1 MLNVSRGLGDIQ
13 QPPANVPRHFC
24 GQSENGTHKLMH
36 AENTAQ
42 IQEGRSS
49 AISCIALFDIMES
62 PTLTLEE
69 IKGNLCYYDAE
80 NPNNNLDCYDDEEE
94 RPKPRENCH
103 CDNCFI
109 FCAKDRATSK
119 LAMI

>member
-1 MLNVSRGLGDIQ
+1 VARTVGNYGMSRLRKARIMIFRRTIKIT
-13 QPPANVPRHFC
+13 NRR
-24 GQSENGTHKLMH
+24 S
-36 AENTAQ
+36 TAA
-42 IQEGRSS
+42 IPSKAIP
-49 AISCIALFDIMES
+49 AISCIALSDIMES

-103 CDNCFI
+103 CDNCFYGR
-109 FCAKDRATSK
+109 DK
-119 LAMI
+119 LARYILSNQQSTGTR

>member
-1 MLNVSRGLGDIQ
+1 MERISSR
-13 QPPANVPRHFC
+13 
-24 GQSENGTHKLMH
+24 
-36 AENTAQ
+36 TAR

-103 CDNCFI
+103 CDNCFYGR
-109 FCAKDRATSK
+109 DK
-119 LAMI
+119 LARYILSNND

>member
-1 MLNVSRGLGDIQ
+1 MTTERISSCTPKIQ
-13 QPPANVPRHFC
+13 PESKKDAPR
-24 GQSENGTHKLMH
+24 
-36 AENTAQ
+36 
-42 IQEGRSS
+42 RS
-49 AISCIALFDIMES
+49 ISCIALFDIMES

-103 CDNCFI
+103 CDNCFYGR
-109 FCAKDRATSK
+109 DK
-119 LAMI
+119 LARYILSNND

>member
-1 MLNVSRGLGDIQ
+1 
-13 QPPANVPRHFC
+13 
-24 GQSENGTHKLMH
+24 
-36 AENTAQ
+36 
-42 IQEGRSS
+42 
-49 AISCIALFDIMES
+49 MES

-103 CDNCFI
+103 CDNCFYGR
-109 FCAKDRATSK
+109 DK
-119 LAMI
+119 LARYILSNRLVRLGVWFRNLRNRKTARAYRDLTRAMQKDADYAHTWQCNIACPLMDEGMQPPHEAPL

>member
-1 MLNVSRGLGDIQ
+1 VTCKLI
-13 QPPANVPRHFC
+13 PR
-24 GQSENGTHKLMH
+24 THKLMD
-36 AENTAQ
+36 ADLNAQ

-80 NPNNNLDCYDDEEE
+80 NPNNNWDCYDDEEE

-103 CDNCFI
+103 CDNCFYGR
-109 FCAKDRATSK
+109 DK
-119 LAMI
+119 LARYILSNND